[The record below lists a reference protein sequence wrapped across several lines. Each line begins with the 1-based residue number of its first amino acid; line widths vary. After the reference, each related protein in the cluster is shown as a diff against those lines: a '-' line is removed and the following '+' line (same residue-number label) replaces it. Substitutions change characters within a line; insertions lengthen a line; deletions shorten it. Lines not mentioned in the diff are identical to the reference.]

1 MMYDEAFHINMN
13 TPIWHGGN
21 KEFFDT
27 LKTLADKSF
36 LLLKVFL

>member
-1 MMYDEAFHINMN
+1 MFYVEAFHINMN
-13 TPIWHGGN
+13 AAIWHGGN

-36 LLLKVFL
+36 LLLKVF